1 MSSPDTTV
9 PDPAGSDPEPPVPA
23 AAGFH
28 LDRETQLT
36 PLGDGRFAVDVSDR
50 WNIGDN
56 PNGGYLTA
64 MALQG
69 LRSLDLHQDPM
80 SVTTHYLRPGSGGR
94 PGEIHTSLVRSGRAV
109 TTGHATLVQD
119 GTQRLAVVAAM
130 GDLGAVSGDGHG
142 LTIPPPDMPPVEECV
157 ERDLLE
163 QGVKLFISS
172 RVDLRV
178 HPEMSVAGGSKR
190 AETLGWIRFVDGRP
204 PDTMAAVLFSDAFAP
219 SIFALLGRVGWV
231 PTIELTVHVRARPS
245 PGWMLGRFVTEDLRD
260 GRMVEDGCLW
270 DSEGTLIARSRQL
283 AMLLPD
289 AGA

>member
-1 MSSPDTTV
+1 MSSSDTTV
-9 PDPAGSDPEPPVPA
+9 PDPAGSDPERPAPA

-28 LDRETQLT
+28 LDQETQLT

-80 SVTTHYLRPGSGGR
+80 SVTTHYLRPGSGGC
-94 PGEIHTSLVRSGRAV
+94 PGEIHTSLIRSGRAV

-142 LTIPPPDMPPVEECV
+142 LTIPPPDMPSVEECV

-204 PDTMAAVLFSDAFAP
+204 PDTMAAVLFSDAFVP
-219 SIFALLGRVGWV
+219 SIFALLGCVGWV